1 MNVMSVQK
9 PFARSQTSGHIRE
22 LTQVRKHTTA
32 SNVERLFVGSHT
44 SANIRIFTEE
54 KHYECRKHKSSLDKH
69 HTEETPYDCNECG
82 KTFARK
88 PCKGV
93 TLNGRDWLCVLQILL
108 SVGHTVF
115 ILILPLLWIGPYN

>member
-32 SNVERLFVGSHT
+32 LNVERLFVGSHT

-54 KHYECRKHKSSLDKH
+54 KHCKCRKHKSSLDKQKGH
-69 HTEETPYDCNECG
+69 RMTVINVEALLPETMQRSNPVWQRLAMCSSNS
-82 KTFARK
+82 A
-88 PCKGV
+88 
-93 TLNGRDWLCVLQILL
+93 LCWTYSL
-108 SVGHTVF
+108 HF
-115 ILILPLLWIGPYN
+115 HLPLIVDRTV

>member
-82 KTFARK
+82 KTCQKTMQGSNPEWQRLAM
-88 PCKGV
+88 CSS
-93 TLNGRDWLCVLQILL
+93 NSALCWTY
-108 SVGHTVF
+108 SVHSHPPLTVDRT
-115 ILILPLLWIGPYN
+115 I

>member
-54 KHYECRKHKSSLDKH
+54 KHCEWRKHKSSRQTSHRIH
-69 HTEETPYDCNECG
+69 HTTVMNVETLLPETMQGSNPVWQRLATCSSNS
-82 KTFARK
+82 A
-88 PCKGV
+88 
-93 TLNGRDWLCVLQILL
+93 LCWTYSL
-108 SVGHTVF
+108 HF
-115 ILILPLLWIGPYN
+115 HPPLIVDRTI

>member
-32 SNVERLFVGSHT
+32 LNAERLFVGSHT

-54 KHYECRKHKSSLDKH
+54 KHCECRKHKSSLDKQKRH
-69 HTEETPYDCNECG
+69 RTTVINVEALLPETMQGSNPVWQRLAMCSSNS
-82 KTFARK
+82 A
-88 PCKGV
+88 
-93 TLNGRDWLCVLQILL
+93 LCWTYSL
-108 SVGHTVF
+108 HF
-115 ILILPLLWIGPYN
+115 HLPLIVDRTV